1 MNTRTCLC
9 CVPMTKAEKEQF
21 EKDWAK
27 EHPKVKDVSI
37 SDHEHDLQHDMRS
50 LNVPAPMSRED
61 RQGYG
66 DFS

>member
-1 MNTRTCLC
+1 
-9 CVPMTKAEKEQF
+9 MTNAERKEM
-21 EKDWAK
+21 EREWAK

-50 LNVPAPMSRED
+50 LNVPDPMSRED

>member
-1 MNTRTCLC
+1 
-9 CVPMTKAEKEQF
+9 MTNAERE
-21 EKDWAK
+21 EMEREWAK
-27 EHPKVKDVSI
+27 EHPKVKNVSI

-50 LNVPAPMSRED
+50 LNVPDPMSKED

>member
-9 CVPMTKAEKEQF
+9 CVPMTNAEKEQF

-27 EHPKVKDVSI
+27 EHPKVNDVSI
-37 SDHEHDLQHDMRS
+37 SDHEHDLNHDMSS

>member
-9 CVPMTKAEKEQF
+9 CIPMTKAEKEQF
-21 EKDWAK
+21 EKEWEK

-50 LNVPAPMSRED
+50 LNVPDPMSRED

>member
-1 MNTRTCLC
+1 
-9 CVPMTKAEKEQF
+9 MTKAEKEQF

-27 EHPKVKDVSI
+27 EHPKKKDVSI
-37 SDHEHDLQHDMRS
+37 TDQEHDLNQDMRS

>member
-9 CVPMTKAEKEQF
+9 CIPMTNAERE
-21 EKDWAK
+21 EMEREWAK
-27 EHPKVKDVSI
+27 EHPKAKDVSI
-37 SDHEHDLQHDMRS
+37 SDHEHDLQHDMSS

>member
-1 MNTRTCLC
+1 
-9 CVPMTKAEKEQF
+9 MTKAEKEQL

-27 EHPKVKDVSI
+27 EHRKVKDVSI
-37 SDHEHDLQHDMRS
+37 TDQEHDLNQDMRS

>member
-1 MNTRTCLC
+1 
-9 CVPMTKAEKEQF
+9 MTNAEREEMERELAKDKMAGSI
-21 EKDWAK
+21 EKQNDN
-27 EHPKVKDVSI
+27 
-37 SDHEHDLQHDMRS
+37 EHDLQHDMRS

>member
-9 CVPMTKAEKEQF
+9 CVPMTNAEREEMEREFAKDKIAGSI
-21 EKDWAK
+21 EKQNDN
-27 EHPKVKDVSI
+27 
-37 SDHEHDLQHDMRS
+37 EHDLQHDMRS
-50 LNVPAPMSRED
+50 LNVPAPMSKED